1 MTNKIFFQHL
11 KNIDLYCF
19 NKYTRNVM
27 TPTPRIINNYIV
39 CTAAGKSLNKMCAIG
54 TLIDEWPSQALS
66 KGKQMLKVYQYIL
79 SRCIYTM

>member
-1 MTNKIFFQHL
+1 MIINDKLIFFL
-11 KNIDLYCF
+11 TFINIDLYCF

-66 KGKQMLKVYQYIL
+66 KGKQML
-79 SRCIYTM
+79 